1 MADGKTYSLVVEP
14 REQQKKASRKLNR
27 AGLVPGVVYGHNVS
41 AQPVQVEQREFDRV
55 YLRAGSNS
63 LVDLSVGQGAE
74 ARKVFIHDVQR
85 DPRTHSVRHV
95 DFMVV
100 NLREEI
106 TSTVPLVHVGES
118 PIVANNEGVLITQL
132 DHIQVRCLPMD
143 LPSLIEVDM
152 SALDEIGKSLH
163 VSDLTIPDNVT
174 LLTSPDEMI
183 VKVTELQLEP
193 EVVEEAE
200 EEAEEAARETAA
212 GGAEEDSA
220 EAEGSEDER

>member
-14 REQQKKASRKLNR
+14 RGQLKKASRKLGR
-27 AGLVPGVVYGHNVS
+27 EGLVPGVVYGHNVQ
-41 AQPVQVEQREFDRV
+41 AQPVQVNLREFDRV

-63 LVDLSVGQGAE
+63 LVDLAVGQGAE
-74 ARKVFIHDVQR
+74 ARKVFIHNVQR
-85 DPRTHSVRHV
+85 DPSTHSVRHV

-118 PIVANNEGVLITQL
+118 PIVANNEGVLLTQL
-132 DHIQVRCLPMD
+132 DHVQVRCLPMD
-143 LPSLIEVDM
+143 LPSLLEIDVT
-152 SALDEIGKSLH
+152 ALDEIGKSLH
-163 VSDLTIPDNVT
+163 VSDLTIPENVT

-200 EEAEEAARETAA
+200 EDAEEAARETEA
-212 GGAEEDSA
+212 GGAEEDTA
-220 EAEGSEDER
+220 GAGTDEDES